1 MRRTL
6 TKAVLACAALTLAL
20 TGARAAQ
27 GPEARPS
34 PREDPG
40 GQREVLNRA
49 MAKKLKHT
57 QELIAAL
64 AVEDFTRLADNA
76 RSLKAIGEQTL
87 AKVSPN
93 LTYVKYSA
101 EFTSLADELARRAK
115 ESDLNGATLSYVR
128 LTINCVECHKFTRD
142 QRVLGRRD

>member
-1 MRRTL
+1 L
-6 TKAVLACAALTLAL
+6 TTGALACAVLTLAL
-20 TGARAAQ
+20 AGARAAR
-27 GPEARPS
+27 GPGARTG
-34 PREDPG
+34 PREDPAT
-40 GQREVLNRA
+40 QREVLGRA
-49 MAKKLKHT
+49 MAKKLRHT

-76 RSLKAIGEQTL
+76 QSLKVIGEQTL
-87 AKVSPN
+87 SKVSPN

-101 EFTSLADELARRAK
+101 EFTALAEELARRAK
-115 ESDLNGATLSYVR
+115 AADLNGATLSYVR